1 MTSTQDRSLV
11 GNEFEP
17 LTQHADYPPARA
29 TIDPNTEL
37 GWVRRLWPLLRS
49 HMGVLGGA
57 ILAGLCGVGLSVSVP
72 LIIRNAIDSSA
83 LAGDEAAGSTS
94 LETYVTALLVI
105 ALLLVVLRSVYRSL
119 LFRAAHQVD
128 TDLREL
134 LYSHLTRL
142 SFSFFDVTASGEV
155 ISRANSDIRSVQIL
169 LAFAPLAVLS
179 VVSFFIALVLMIRI
193 DLILTL
199 VALLPMPFVYYV
211 AQHMRNQV
219 FPLSWISSS
228 RQAEVATVVDEN
240 IGGIRVVKSFA
251 AEEQQ
256 IKSLADAAQRLRWS
270 AVQANDS
277 RARHNPVIEAL
288 PQLGSALV
296 LLYGGILAIN
306 DEITIGTIL
315 AFNAYVILISLPFRL
330 FGFLLMQSQRAA
342 AAAQRI
348 YAILDKEIEI
358 IDKPGAIDLVEPA
371 GAIEFANVSFGYG
384 NQEPTDDD
392 KTTNPLIL
400 DGFSMS
406 IQPGETV
413 ALVGRT
419 GSGKSTVTRL
429 LPRFYDP
436 TSGTVRIDGHDL
448 RDLTTR
454 SIRHAVNV
462 VLDEPFLFSVSVR
475 DNIAYAR
482 PDASLDDI
490 IAAATAA
497 EAHEFISEL
506 AHGYDTVVGERGY
519 TLSGGQRQRIAIART
534 LLANPRILVLDD
546 ATSAIDVQVEEQI
559 HDALA
564 TLMAKRTTIIVAHRL
579 STISLADR
587 VVLLESGQIVADGT
601 HSELMATEPRYVE
614 VLASADP
621 EESDPADESDPN
633 NDGDRS

>member
-1 MTSTQDRSLV
+1 M
-11 GNEFEP
+11 
-17 LTQHADYPPARA
+17 
-29 TIDPNTEL
+29 
-37 GWVRRLWPLLRS
+37 W
-49 HMGVLGGA
+49 VLGGA
-57 ILAGLCGVGLSVSVP
+57 IATGLIGIGLSVSVP
-72 LIIRNAIDSSA
+72 LIIRNAIDSRGLS
-83 LAGDEAAGSTS
+83 GEGGSTTG
-94 LETYVTALLVI
+94 LETYVVALLVI
-105 ALLLVVLRSVYRSL
+105 AALLVLLRSTYRSL
-119 LFRAAHQVD
+119 LFRSAHQVD

-179 VVSFFIALVLMIRI
+179 VVSFFVALVLMIRI
-193 DLILTL
+193 DLVLTL
-199 VALLPMPFVYYV
+199 VALVPMPFVYYV

-256 IKSLADAAQRLRWS
+256 IASLAAAAQRLRWS

-277 RARHNPVIEAL
+277 RARHNPIIEAL

-296 LLYGGILAIN
+296 LLYGGILAI
-306 DEITIGTIL
+306 DDKITIGTIL

-348 YAILDKEIEI
+348 FAILDKEIEI
-358 IDKPGAIDLVEPA
+358 TDKPGAIDLIDPA

-384 NQEPTDDD
+384 RQEPGEDDA
-392 KTTNPLIL
+392 TSNPLIL
-400 DGFSMS
+400 NDFSLA
-406 IQPGETV
+406 IEPGQTV

-436 TSGTVRIDGHDL
+436 TGGTVSIDGHDL

-506 AHGYDTVVGERGY
+506 ADGYDTVVGERGY

-534 LLANPRILVLDD
+534 LLANPRVLVLDD

-559 HDALA
+559 HDALSN
-564 TLMAKRTTIIVAHRL
+564 LMTDRTTIIVAHRL

-587 VVLLESGQIVADGT
+587 VVLLEGGQIVADGT
-601 HSELMATEPRYVE
+601 HAELMATEPRYVE
-614 VLASADP
+614 VLASAETSEGNDDDP
-621 EESDPADESDPN
+621 TEA
-633 NDGDRS
+633 DRS